1 MVENS
6 QGKDKRRAGS
16 PQYYKCIHVH
26 ITHTPSAALICI
38 CRRGRWV
45 EKAGKVGEL
54 EKLGDRKIGV
64 GMHRQLV
71 SDALGQK
78 LFSLAL

>member
-54 EKLGDRKIGV
+54 ETSKARNEGSFENWSHV
-64 GMHRQLV
+64 GKM
-71 SDALGQK
+71 SG
-78 LFSLAL
+78 